1 MRLGLGWV
9 KTPRDVLDNPVVWK
23 DPEHV
28 AVWLY
33 LYLSAT
39 HKEIPAIFGG
49 SCIKLKPGQVITGR
63 KAIAAHT
70 GVNEHKVRRIIIA
83 FENAQLIAQ
92 QKSNRGSLITLL
104 NWMSEEKTAHQN
116 AQQLHNNCT
125 TDAQQLHTN
134 KNKNI
139 RNIKNT
145 THTIEDS
152 GQGEPTLKEIRQY
165 CEEKGLVIDPERFF
179 NYYSS
184 VSWKN
189 SSGQKIDNWK
199 FVAENWN
206 HKETGERKENGY
218 LGKDAGSTKDKYR
231 DDFFDSV

>member
-1 MRLGLGWV
+1 MRLGWV
-9 KTPRDVLDNPVVWK
+9 KTPRDVLDNPVVCK
-23 DPEHV
+23 DSDH
-28 AVWLY
+28 AFVWMY

-39 HKEIPAIFGG
+39 YKEIPANFGG
-49 SCIKLKPGQVITGR
+49 SQITLKPGQVITGR

-70 GVNEHKVRRIIIA
+70 GVNEYKVRRIIIA
-83 FENAQLIAQ
+83 FENAHLIAR
-92 QKSNRGSLITLL
+92 QKSNKGSLITLL
-104 NWMSEEKTAHQN
+104 NWISDEKNAHQEYP
-116 AQQLHNNCT
+116 QIP
-125 TDAQQLHTN
+125 HTN
-134 KNKNI
+134 KNNI

-189 SSGQKIDNWK
+189 SAGQKIDNWK

-206 HKETGERKENGY
+206 RNETRERKENGY

-231 DDFFDSV
+231 DDFFDPV

>member
-1 MRLGLGWV
+1 MRLGWV

-23 DPEHV
+23 DSEHV

-49 SCIKLKPGQVITGR
+49 SCITLKPGQVITGR

-70 GVNEHKVRRIIIA
+70 GVNEYKVRRIIIA
-83 FENAQLIAQ
+83 LENAQVIAH

-116 AQQLHNNCT
+116 AQEN
-125 TDAQQLHTN
+125 AQQLHT
-134 KNKNI
+134 NKNI

-152 GQGEPTLKEIRQY
+152 GQSEPTLKEIRQY

-189 SSGQKIDNWK
+189 SAGQKIDNWK

-206 HKETGERKENGY
+206 RNETREKKENGY

-231 DDFFDSV
+231 DDFFSPL